1 MRIAFFHN
9 LPSGGAKRAAFEF
22 IKKLTKEHEIDLYI
36 YDKKAEDFL
45 DIRPFV
51 KNTFL
56 VDGGETF
63 GARGIGR
70 LLSIYRVRM
79 ASKKTARLIN
89 DGKYHLALVMQCNV
103 SNSPFVLRYLRIPSL
118 YFCHEPSAKMMEPH
132 YRGRAQDGYLAE
144 LKKLMLK
151 WTISVDRAN
160 AINATL
166 ICTSSLYARENIYRN
181 YGVYPRLNYLGV
193 DTQLF
198 CPIDLRREP
207 LILCVGALNPAKGQ
221 DFAIRSV
228 GTLSQRPSIK
238 FIFNF
243 AHGLLDYK
251 VQLIRL
257 AEKHNVSI
265 SFECLVDDAD
275 LVSFYNRARLTVFPS
290 LLEPLGLVP
299 LESMACG
306 TPVIGIAEAGVRET
320 VLHNKTGLLT
330 ERDPHEFGQ
339 AIERLMKDEKLWMNM
354 SLAGRQ
360 RVLDHWTW
368 EQATQQLENNMK
380 KTLSLHANK
389 IEDSNE

>member
-9 LPSGGAKRAAFEF
+9 LPSGGAKRAAYEF
-22 IKKLTKEHEIDLYI
+22 IKNLTKEHEIDLYI

-45 DIRPFV
+45 DIRPLV

-63 GARGIGR
+63 GAKGIGR
-70 LLSIYRVRM
+70 LFSINRVRV

-103 SNSPFVLRYLRIPSL
+103 SNSPFILRYLEIPSL
-118 YFCHEPSAKMMEPH
+118 YFCHEPLAKLMEPH
-132 YRGRAQDGYLAE
+132 YRGQAQDGHFAL
-144 LKKLMLK
+144 LKKMFLK
-151 WTISVDRAN
+151 LTITLDRAN
-160 AINATL
+160 AIKATL

-193 DTQLF
+193 DTKLF
-198 CPIDLRREP
+198 HPINLQREQ

-221 DFAIRSV
+221 DFIISSV
-228 GTLSQRPSIK
+228 GTLSKRPSIK

-243 AHGLLDYK
+243 THGLLDYK
-251 VQLIRL
+251 EQLIRL
-257 AEKHNVSI
+257 AEKLNVSI
-265 SFECLVDDAD
+265 SFECLIDDANLVD
-275 LVSFYNRARLTVFPS
+275 LYNRATLTVFPS

-306 TPVIGIAEAGVRET
+306 TPVVGIAEAGVRET
-320 VLHNKTGLLT
+320 VLNNETGLLT
-330 ERDPHEFGQ
+330 ERDPYEFGQ
-339 AIERLMKDEKLWMNM
+339 AIDRLMHDNKLWINM
-354 SLAGRQ
+354 SLSGRK

-368 EQATQQLENNMK
+368 PKATQQLEHNMK
-380 KTLSLHANK
+380 KALILAHNK
-389 IEDSNE
+389 IQDSNE

>member
-22 IKKLTKEHEIDLYI
+22 IKNLAKEHEIDLYI

-45 DIRPFV
+45 DIRPLV
-51 KNTFL
+51 KNTIL
-56 VDGGETF
+56 VDGGETS
-63 GARGIGR
+63 GAKGIGR
-70 LLSIYRVRM
+70 LFSINRVRV
-79 ASKKTARLIN
+79 ASQKTARLIN
-89 DGKYHLALVMQCNV
+89 DGNYDLALVMQCKV

-118 YFCHEPSAKMMEPH
+118 YFCHEPSAKILEPH
-132 YRGRAQDGYLAE
+132 YRGQAQDGRLAR
-144 LKKLMLK
+144 LKKLILQ
-151 WTISVDRAN
+151 WGISIDRAN

-193 DTQLF
+193 DAQFFRPL
-198 CPIDLRREP
+198 DLPREP
-207 LILCVGALNPAKGQ
+207 SILCVGALNSAKGQ

-243 AHGLLDYK
+243 AYGLPDYK
-251 VQLIRL
+251 AHLLQL
-257 AEKHNVSI
+257 AEKLGVSV
-265 SFECLVDDAD
+265 SFECLVDDAA
-275 LVSFYNRARLTVFPS
+275 LVNAYNRATLTVFPS

-320 VLHNKTGLLT
+320 VLHNETGLLT
-330 ERDPHEFGQ
+330 ERDPLEFGQ
-339 AIERLMKDEKLWMNM
+339 AIEQLMKDKRLWTNM
-354 SLAGRQ
+354 SVGGRQ
-360 RVLDHWTW
+360 RVLDRWTW
-368 EQATQQLENNMK
+368 EQATQQLEKNMK
-380 KTLSLHANK
+380 KTLNRHA
-389 IEDSNE
+389 ERDLFE